1 MTVRELF
8 AWAARERVL
17 DAQIRICDGMAVSYY
32 AELSSVKRGRYETVI
47 DVSALEPVE
56 FDELNA
62 WAQMIESDAERVR

>member
-32 AELSSVKRGRYETVI
+32 PELSSVKRGGYETVI

-62 WAQMIESDAERVR
+62 WAVMIESDAERVR

>member
-32 AELSSVKRGRYETVI
+32 PELSSVKRGRYETVI

-62 WAQMIESDAERVR
+62 WALMIESDSERVR